1 MVEYIRLIVNDYQIT
16 VDDCFLYFEI
26 IPIRKNRD
34 N

>member
-16 VDDCFLYFEI
+16 VDDCFLYFEVI
-26 IPIRKNRD
+26 STRKMGD